1 MREDFSKRLSKYF
14 IILVV
19 MIIVFFA
26 LISLQTSIPIM
37 PNGNEWIGFYGS
49 LLGGILTLLGVSE
62 TIRFTHSQYNETERL
77 KILPFVSLSYTN
89 IENYIVSPLVSK
101 EEYLLAFKGGEHLV
115 IGEMPVWINCCIKN
129 IGLGSA
135 TNIRMEVEVIDTDES
150 LEKSIYASRFS
161 AKRTLT
167 VNEESE
173 EFKLAMDFENIL
185 GCFISVWFSDIMG
198 NNYCQKIL
206 VSPAD
211 HLTKSG
217 KSLNIFSLA
226 PEQKFLTERGF
237 E

>member
-1 MREDFSKRLSKYF
+1 MRENFSNRLSKYL
-14 IILVV
+14 IIIVV
-19 MIIVFFA
+19 MIIVSFA
-26 LISLQTSIPIM
+26 MISLQTSIPIM
-37 PNGNEWIGFYGS
+37 PDGNEWIGFYGS

-62 TIRFTHSQYNETERL
+62 TIRFTHRQYNETERL

-89 IENYIVSPLVSK
+89 IEKYIITPLVSK

-115 IGEMPVWINCCIKN
+115 IGEMPVWINCSIKN

-135 TNIRMEVEVIDTDES
+135 TNIRMEVEVINTNERLKES
-150 LEKSIYASRFS
+150 MYASRFCT
-161 AKRTLT
+161 KRTLT

-173 EFKLAMDFENIL
+173 EFKLAMDFDNIL
-185 GCFISVWFSDIMG
+185 GCFISVWFCDIMG

-206 VSPAD
+206 VSPTE
-211 HLTKSG
+211 HITKSG